1 MSGTVEYDDGNLQRL
16 FAEMEP
22 KRRAQA
28 LRGGFRKAANDV
40 RKKAVANLRSSIRTD
55 KDLEKGIRAVVFR
68 RSAGFRVTIGS
79 KVMKGRNKG
88 RRNGA
93 QRTGRAKNTWVGFDF
108 HTNRQGKEKPIL
120 IWAEAGTKQR
130 QTKGS
135 GGKRFERMRAAH
147 RTGRMQTYGFMD
159 KTRNQ
164 VRDTVTADTRK
175 QVAENVER
183 IAKKYGCK

>member
-55 KDLEKGIRAVVFR
+55 KDLEKGIRAVVFKR
-68 RSAGFRVTIGS
+68 RAGFRVTIGT
-79 KVMKGRNKG
+79 KKAGKNGKGESG
-88 RRNGA
+88 M
-93 QRTGRAKNTWVGFDF
+93 
-108 HTNRQGKEKPIL
+108 HLNRQGLKKPVL
-120 IWAEAGTKQR
+120 IWAEMGTAQR
-130 QTKGS
+130 TTKSS
-135 GGKRFERMRAAH
+135 GGKRAARYRAAH
-147 RTGRMQTYGFMD
+147 NTGSMPRYGFMD

-164 VRDTVTADTRK
+164 VRDTVTADMRK